1 MREKWFLTVILIC
14 ISLLASEVEY
24 LWCLGFLSH
33 RLFLCVLGQ
42 FFCWAFIFYLLIL
55 GSSAHYLESPP
66 MSVTHQ
72 GTQVYFNFEKWEEEP
87 FMSYGSL
94 SII

>member
-1 MREKWFLTVILIC
+1 MFRFPLSSIVPLCPWPVFL
-14 ISLLASEVEY
+14 
-24 LWCLGFLSH
+24 LG
-33 RLFLCVLGQ
+33 
-42 FFCWAFIFYLLIL
+42 FYLLL
-55 GSSAHYLESPP
+55 TDALEFCTLPGKSS

-72 GTQVYFNFEKWEEEP
+72 GTQVYFNFEKWEEDP